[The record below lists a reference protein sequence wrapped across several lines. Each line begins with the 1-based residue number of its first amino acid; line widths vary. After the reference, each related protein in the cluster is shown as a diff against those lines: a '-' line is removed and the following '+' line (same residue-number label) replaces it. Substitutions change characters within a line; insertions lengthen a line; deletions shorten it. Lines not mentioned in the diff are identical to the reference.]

1 MASKTL
7 ASLIV
12 RIGADVTGVTAG
24 MNTLEK
30 RTRSLKK
37 QFGSVKDSV
46 LSWRAALGVLAGAAG
61 IGIAAKKIFDLG
73 AAVEETSSKFSTV
86 FGASTQ
92 RAQKFL
98 DEFANTAGLT
108 NVAGQ
113 ELLATTGAIA
123 QGMGMSQTA
132 SASFAEA
139 ITRLSGDLSS
149 FNNIP
154 IAETSRAIQSALTG
168 ERESLKRLGIVILE
182 TDVQKKA
189 LAMTGKGLAAELTQ
203 EEKATA
209 TLALI
214 TERAGVAVG
223 DLARTMESPANRARK
238 LAAEFLDLRDSIA
251 KGLLPAFGVVLEE
264 LGESVGGFDGLGRA
278 VESNGA
284 KIAAWT
290 RFTIESFKAVAMAIA
305 APIRIAFNLGEVI
318 GKVLTAAI
326 QAMTG
331 NFAGAKKTLGS
342 IVGDFGDMRDSVAN
356 VISGFD
362 DMRVAS
368 GEAWQTMQTGAAR
381 AVTATQQVAAAQA
394 ALAAGM
400 GGGVNVPI
408 HLLTGP
414 SPGLLTTDFRPDL
427 RGFKDSMREMRE
439 TAVDTFG
446 SMRAQV
452 DMFGDRFAD
461 AIAEGVMKG
470 KFQFRDFA
478 NFVIAEL
485 IRIQAQK
492 LVAGAIGFF
501 ASLASG
507 GAIGAAGL
515 GGGTPPMGLGAS
527 IGPSI
532 SSNFGPAPASPTV
545 INQTISFN
553 VSAIDS
559 RDAARFVWE
568 QKGTIAGVVAEA
580 ARSSMGYRRA
590 LAGA

>member
-7 ASLIV
+7 ANLVI

-24 MNTLEK
+24 MNTLQK

-37 QFGSVKDSV
+37 EFSGVKDST
-46 LSWRAALGVLAGAAG
+46 LKWQSALGVLAGAAG
-61 IGIAAKKIFDLG
+61 LAYAANKVFDLG

-86 FGASTQ
+86 FGPSTQ

-108 NVAGQ
+108 NTAGRD
-113 ELLATTGAIA
+113 LLATTGAIA

-154 IAETSRAIQSALTG
+154 IAETSKAIQSALTG

-189 LAMTGKGLAAELTQ
+189 LAMTGKKLASELLQ

-238 LAAEFLDLRDSIA
+238 LTAEVLDLRDSIA
-251 KGLLPAFGVVLEE
+251 SGLLPAFGVVLEE
-264 LGESVGGFDGLGRA
+264 LGESAGGFDGLGHA

-290 RFTIESFKAVAMAIA
+290 KFVIESFKAVAMAIA

-318 GKVLTAAI
+318 GKVLTAAV

-331 NFAGAKKTLGS
+331 NFKGAKATLGS

-356 VISGFD
+356 VINGFD
-362 DMRVAS
+362 AMREAS
-368 GEAWQTMQTGAAR
+368 GAAWGTMKEGAKLAT
-381 AVTATQQVAAAQA
+381 VATQQAAAAQA

-408 HLLTGP
+408 NLLTGP
-414 SPGLLTTDFRPDL
+414 SDNLLALDFRPDT
-427 RGFKDSMREMRE
+427 GEFKESMSRIQRVVADSTSIMGDHVEMFR
-439 TAVDTFG
+439 
-446 SMRAQV
+446 
-452 DMFGDRFAD
+452 DRFVD
-461 AIAEGVMKG
+461 AITDGVMSG

-485 IRIQAQK
+485 IRIQLRK
-492 LVAGAIGFF
+492 VFVNVL
-501 ASLASG
+501 ASAVPSAASG
-507 GAIGAAGL
+507 GFTDTYTGGNAAATG
-515 GGGTPPMGLGAS
+515 
-527 IGPSI
+527 I
-532 SSNFGPAPASPTV
+532 SMAPASQATV
-545 INQTISFN
+545 VHQSINFS

-559 RDAARFVWE
+559 RDMTRALQE

-580 ARSSMGYRRA
+580 ARNSMGYRRA
-590 LAGA
+590 LAGG